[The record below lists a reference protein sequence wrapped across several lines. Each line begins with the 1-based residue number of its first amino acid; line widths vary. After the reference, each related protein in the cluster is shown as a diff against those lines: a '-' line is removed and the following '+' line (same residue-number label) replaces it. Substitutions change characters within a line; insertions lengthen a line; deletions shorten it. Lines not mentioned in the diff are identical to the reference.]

1 LNKVNTLATNLAKL
15 SSAKI
20 GLSLLIAFPVSYYFI
35 NNWLN
40 NFNER
45 INQSFIIYIAAAIV
59 VGLVTWFTVAAI
71 ALRTGS
77 VKPSSSL

>member
-59 VGLVTWFTVAAI
+59 VGLVT
-71 ALRTGS
+71 
-77 VKPSSSL
+77 